1 VLTHS
6 RNRIKK
12 SERIGA
18 IFGGRLVLVYLYF
31 VLVVYIIVLV
41 TLGEMAHPTRTSM
54 PGKTTIDYHG
64 YHSNAKEFEKHL
76 EK

>member
-1 VLTHS
+1 LSMPLPLLKWTIVML
-6 RNRIKK
+6 RKKIK
-12 SERIGA
+12 S
-18 IFGGRLVLVYLYF
+18 LYF